1 MKTPIMDE
9 SGVIQFPA
17 PALDI
22 DQFAADIDE
31 AYEAAQ
37 AAWQSRDVAE
47 IDAAAVA
54 LDLARDF
61 IATMERRELF
71 FDGRLGGP
79 AGQAVDL
86 LIEYVIWRKNRT
98 EGEPTPAKFTGGSDE
113 S

>member
-1 MKTPIMDE
+1 MKTPTMDE

-17 PALDI
+17 PALDL
-22 DQFAADIDE
+22 DQFAADIEE

-47 IDAAAVA
+47 IDATAVA

-71 FDGRLGGP
+71 FSNTLRGP

-98 EGEPTPAKFTGGSDE
+98 EPTPAKFTGGSDE